1 MHTLGKPVGTTSL
14 ATDTYQLRVWLG
26 LSEFRLKAWTNVS
39 SVVQLLL
46 SRLVIQKKCFV
57 NVLPYW
63 IFLCFLSVQFNYPR
77 TLYSFNWRH
86 FKRCISFL
94 YLSSMKCI
102 LNALSCRLKVSLWP
116 EFLNQY
122 LSIYFWI
129 FCIKTHTFL
138 CGENIFM
145 LMLEYLEANFGIFR
159 QQLWMN
165 VISIACIP
173 ITNAKPLIDI
183 LNTSFTKKM
192 DKWFYLAQV
201 SFNFIKLI
209 LNTLKIDLIHLQ
221 KLTKSR

>member
-63 IFLCFLSVQFNYPR
+63 IFLCFLSVQFNYLR

-102 LNALSCRLKVSLWP
+102 LNALSCRLKPQSVIMAQIPESIFKHLFLNFLHQNPYFSLWRK
-116 EFLNQY
+116 
-122 LSIYFWI
+122 YFYAHVRVSWG
-129 FCIKTHTFL
+129 K
-138 CGENIFM
+138 
-145 LMLEYLEANFGIFR
+145 FR
-159 QQLWMN
+159 HFQTAARVME
-165 VISIACIP
+165 
-173 ITNAKPLIDI
+173 
-183 LNTSFTKKM
+183 
-192 DKWFYLAQV
+192 
-201 SFNFIKLI
+201 
-209 LNTLKIDLIHLQ
+209 
-221 KLTKSR
+221 